1 MPLSWIYLGA
11 VNALSRQCILT
22 GLSEHSLLAYV
33 ISTKLLSSGVLY
45 WSYNVKTNGYNKSTK
60 FVLLLYFFINIF
72 LDIHTCFNFMSN
84 WNNLKAL
91 KNCSIQV
98 GSLRPFHL
106 I

>member
-72 LDIHTCFNFMSN
+72 LDIHTY
-84 WNNLKAL
+84 
-91 KNCSIQV
+91 
-98 GSLRPFHL
+98 GSPGGTFITYYLSL
-106 I
+106 ITYYL